1 MRGPQAGPHGVT
13 VDAMVVHG
21 LDTQGATVNTILQ
34 SQLEA
39 GRAAVILHGLV
50 AVIKAVHLGR
60 SALSC

>member
-1 MRGPQAGPHGVT
+1 MRGPQAGPHGV
-13 VDAMVVHG
+13 
-21 LDTQGATVNTILQ
+21 TVNTILQ

-60 SALSC
+60 SALSNANAALISRLLGVSST